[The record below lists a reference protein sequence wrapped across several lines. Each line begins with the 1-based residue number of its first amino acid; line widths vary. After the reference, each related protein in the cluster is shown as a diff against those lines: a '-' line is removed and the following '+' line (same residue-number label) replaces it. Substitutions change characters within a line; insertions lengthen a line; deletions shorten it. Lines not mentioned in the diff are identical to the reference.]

1 MAMEALSC
9 ILCRAK
15 KGGFLAGFS
24 ADGGGEDMEVSH
36 LLFADDMLILC
47 DASKEHKEHLSWVLI
62 WFETILGLKINLEKS
77 KLIIVRLVVDVDD
90 LARVLGCKV
99 GTLPTSYLGLSL
111 RAPSRFSRV
120 WDVVEERFQKQLAM

>member
-99 GTLPTSYLGLSL
+99 GTLPTSYLGLS
-111 RAPSRFSRV
+111 F
-120 WDVVEERFQKQLAM
+120 FFIFF